1 MKNKLFYLAISFTI
15 CFKVNSQHI
24 LKDQEDVQWYQGIHQ
39 EYVYMHFNTSLL
51 FTGEYLFY
59 KVYCLNS
66 VNKQL
71 TKTSK
76 VAYVELLAESG
87 ELVFRHK
94 ILLDKGKG
102 QGDYFIPTTVPSGN
116 YKLIAYTKWMLNGK
130 GDNFFDGDVAIV
142 NPYRQDQSVFL
153 NSHSKQDSRT
163 SNFIS
168 NDNKNSNV
176 LVSLSATELGNRSKG
191 VVELKGINGL
201 GNGNYSISIRKVED
215 INQPK
220 MLNAINHETLIKNI
234 NSEPKKVGETILMPE
249 FSGEM
254 ISGKILD
261 KSNNQPVSKKHIAF
275 SIAENE
281 SEFDITNTNENGVF
295 YFNLK
300 TNYKG
305 NEAIYQVL
313 DKDPDKFNV
322 DIDKHESFKYDDL
335 KFNQFTLAKSMDEMI
350 VSRSIHNQ
358 IQNGFFSVKPDTVK
372 TNTPPSPFF
381 GNNQEVYDL
390 DDYTRFP
397 TVNETVI
404 EIIEHAWTRKDDDGK
419 RVLVVRGREFDPYFG
434 SDLKPLVI
442 VDGVFVQ
449 DHEMIIGYDARKIKS
464 IAILRDEYYYGDK
477 VYKGVLALKTLKGE
491 FHKEFND
498 SYITKNTLFTP
509 QPRKS
514 YFVQK
519 YNTLDGLNNNNRI
532 PDYRHQLIWIPN
544 FTLDQSSKSFE
555 FFTSDVDGSFEVSVE
570 GFTENGAPV
579 SIKQKFVV
587 K

>member
-1 MKNKLFYLAISFTI
+1 MKNKLFYLAISFI
-15 CFKVNSQHI
+15 LYFKVNSQHI
-24 LKDQEDVQWYQGIHQ
+24 LKDQEDVQWYQSIHQ
-39 EYVYMHFNTSLL
+39 EYVYMHFNASLL

-66 VNKQL
+66 VNKLL

-76 VAYVELLAESG
+76 VAYVELVGESG
-87 ELVFRHK
+87 EIVFKHK
-94 ILLDKGKG
+94 ILLDNGIG
-102 QGDYFIPTTVPSGN
+102 QGDYFIPTAVPSGN
-116 YKLIAYTKWMLNGK
+116 YKLIAYTKWMRNGSE
-130 GDNFFDGDVAIV
+130 DNFFEGDVIII

-153 NSHSKQDSRT
+153 KNDNNQDSRAFDLPT
-163 SNFIS
+163 V
-168 NDNKNSNV
+168 DNKNLNV
-176 LVSLSATELGNRSKG
+176 LIDLSAKEFGNRSKG
-191 VVELKGINGL
+191 IVELKGVNGL
-201 GNGNYSISIRKVED
+201 GKGNYSISIRKVEN
-215 INQPK
+215 IGQPK
-220 MLNAINHETLIKNI
+220 MLNAINQESLIKNI
-234 NSEPKKVGETILMPE
+234 HSEPKNVGDMILMPE

-254 ISGKILD
+254 ISGKILN
-261 KSNNQPVSKKHIAF
+261 KGTNLPVSKKYIAL

-281 SEFDITNTNENGVF
+281 SQFDITNTNENGVF

-305 NEAIYQVL
+305 NEAIFQVL
-313 DKDPDKFNV
+313 DKDPDKYKIVLDN
-322 DIDKHESFKYDDL
+322 HESLKYDNL
-335 KFNQFTLAKSMDEMI
+335 KFSHFTLSKDMEKMI
-350 VSRSIHNQ
+350 IDRSVHNQ

-372 TNTPPSPFF
+372 TKVPTLPFF
-381 GNNQEVYDL
+381 GNNQEVYNL
-390 DDYTRFP
+390 DEYTRFP

-404 EIIEHAWTRKDDDGK
+404 EIIEHAWTRKDDEGK
-419 RVLVVRGREFDPYFG
+419 RVFVVRGREFDPYFG
-434 SDLKPLVI
+434 SDLKPLIV
-442 VDGVFVQ
+442 VDGIFVQ
-449 DHEMIIGYDARKIKS
+449 DHEMIIGYDARKVKS
-464 IAILRDEYYYGDK
+464 IAVLRDEYYYGEK

-509 QPRKS
+509 QPKKS

-519 YNTLDGLNNNNRI
+519 YDFLEGIDDNSRI
-532 PDYRHQLIWIPN
+532 PDYRHQLIWVPN

-555 FFTSDVDGSFEVSVE
+555 FFTSDVDGTFEVFVE